1 MLHAQEFALLEVI
14 TEIESI
20 IIKFV
25 FIQDKVSSI
34 FSRLFL
40 DNIEIF
46 FQVIQSLYAL
56 SEIWFWV
63 SSQET

>member
-34 FSRLFL
+34 FSRLFS

-46 FQVIQSLYAL
+46 FQVIQSLFAL